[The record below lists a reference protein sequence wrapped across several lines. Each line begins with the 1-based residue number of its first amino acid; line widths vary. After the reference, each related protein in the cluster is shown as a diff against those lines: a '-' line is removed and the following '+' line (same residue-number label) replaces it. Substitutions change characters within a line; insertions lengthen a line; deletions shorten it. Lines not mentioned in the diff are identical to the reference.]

1 MADEG
6 IVWQAGDM
14 TELKQRVHN
23 GAVTALTP
31 VGSHLLS
38 GADDGSI
45 CLWER
50 KVVFAPFLGRI
61 HICVIFMLLCVFVRE
76 VLCMCVICGA
86 RVCLH
91 VFGCHFAQPLLT
103 RPP

>member
-1 MADEG
+1 
-6 IVWQAGDM
+6 M
-14 TELKQRVHN
+14 TELKQKVHN

-50 KVVFAPFLGRI
+50 KVLVLLSNTQSHFFTVCC
-61 HICVIFMLLCVFVRE
+61 CVCTTVLVRA
-76 VLCMCVICGA
+76 CGCA
-86 RVCLH
+86 VRVCECVLKCDC
-91 VFGCHFAQPLLT
+91 FTLT
-103 RPP
+103 NPVLTSP